1 MNPNAGRL
9 GFLGVQP
16 GEERTAALMTA
27 HSFFM
32 GVSTVFFETAASALF
47 LARFEKQHLPWVYV
61 AAALLNVAAGA
72 AYTKARERTGF
83 RQLMVGTL
91 GVLFVSVLCVRL
103 GLAIS
108 DAAWLVFGALVWY
121 RVLSILTDLEY
132 WAVAARIYDV
142 RQAKRLFGLV
152 GSGEV
157 VARILGSFSVP
168 LFVAFVGVPNLLL
181 LSAAGLLG
189 CVALLVAV
197 LKRHEAAAPLA
208 APTRRGRRAAPGSLR
223 SQLRAV
229 LADPYLAIVV
239 GLAVLAVFGKYFV
252 DFAFLEQMQSRYRDV
267 GNLAGF
273 FGIFSGATQA
283 LSLLTR
289 VFLSGPLLTR
299 YGIRVGLLVLPL
311 THVLCSLALVAAGGE
326 PALLFWLVIA
336 NQGIYKTLKHPI
348 DNPSFKVLYQPLKS
362 EQRLAAQIAVETIF
376 TPVTIGVAGGVMLL
390 FSAVLEYDPARFAWV
405 LLASFAAW
413 VWLARRAA
421 AAYGR
426 SLLDV
431 LKRRL
436 LLDDE
441 AAAAL
446 HDGTSVELMRTKLG
460 SEQPEEVLFALHM
473 LEQAEYPGLGDALIE
488 SLEHRD
494 AGVRR
499 YALERLGALAVAAAI
514 APIRRRLAG
523 EDDAA
528 VRGAA
533 LRALARIAGA
543 EARDDLLGCLNDP
556 SPLVRRGA
564 IAGLIGGQNAEAR
577 GCGLERLAGLAR
589 SGDASE
595 RLLAA
600 QIAGECGVEALLAA
614 LARDPEARVRRAAL
628 GAAGRLDGA
637 ELRAALFENLAHPAY
652 AGVAASALAQGGA
665 SVVPE
670 IEARLLPGARRGML
684 LQLVRVL
691 AQIGGPEAGAAL
703 RARLD
708 FPDAAVRGAVLAALE
723 RVGFAAAPAD
733 RALLLRRLHEEAEA
747 AAWCL
752 AAARD
757 LSEREELVRVRLA
770 LLSELEQVRERC
782 YALLTCLFDRDAI
795 QRARDNVR
803 SASKDRRAYAMEILD
818 ITLPGELKSFLL
830 PLLDARPETTA
841 YPLEARFPQ
850 SALDVPGRLRDV
862 LERDLRYM
870 RGWTRATAVQAVGAL
885 RLRTLAGA
893 LEALRGEDPLIRQT
907 AGWAQGRLAGRADAK
922 DEPMLLIEKVMLLK
936 GVQMFEETSEE
947 ILAEVAAILEEVEYE
962 RGEIVFRKGEV
973 GDSMYVVVEGRVRV
987 FDGERTLNQLGERE
1001 IFGELALLDP
1011 EPRSASV
1018 EAVADTRL
1026 FRLDRETFSEL
1037 MAGNIEIVRGVL
1049 HVLCERLRR
1058 VSSFTVSP
1066 K

>member
-1 MNPNAGRL
+1 MSARAGRA

-16 GEERTAALMTA
+16 GEERTAALMAA

-61 AAALLNVAAGA
+61 AAALLNIATGA

-91 GVLFVSVLCVRL
+91 GVLFVSVLFVRA
-103 GLAIS
+103 GLAVS

-168 LFVAFVGVPNLLL
+168 LCVALVGVPNLML
-181 LSAAGLLG
+181 LSAAGLLA

-197 LKRHEAAAPLA
+197 LKRHEAAA
-208 APTRRGRRAAPGSLR
+208 APTAAVRPGRRVAPGSLR

-229 LADPYLAIVV
+229 LADPYLSLVT

-267 GNLAGF
+267 SNLAGF
-273 FGIFSGATQA
+273 FGIFSGATQV

-289 VFLSGPLLTR
+289 VFVSGPLLTR

-311 THVLCSLALVAAGGE
+311 THVLCSLALLAAGGDA
-326 PALLFWLVIA
+326 ALVFWLVVA

-390 FSAVLEYDPARFAWV
+390 FSAVIEYDPARFAWV
-405 LLASFAAW
+405 LLANFVAW
-413 VWLARRAA
+413 VWLAQRAA
-421 AAYGR
+421 RAYGR

-431 LKRRL
+431 LRRRL
-436 LLDDE
+436 VLDDD

-446 HDGTSVELMRTKLG
+446 HDGTSVQLMRTKLA
-460 SEQPEEVLFALHM
+460 SDQPEEVLFALHM
-473 LEQAEYPGLGDALIE
+473 LEQAEYPGLGEALIGR
-488 SLEHRD
+488 LEHSD

-499 YALERLGALAVAAAI
+499 YALERLGAQRVAQAA

-523 EDDAA
+523 EQDPA

-533 LRALARIAGA
+533 LRALAAVAGA
-543 EARDDLLGCLNDP
+543 EARDDLLGCLLDP

-564 IAGLIGGQNAEAR
+564 IAGLIGGPDASAR
-577 GCGLERLAGLAR
+577 GVGLERLSGLAR

-600 QIAGECGVEALLAA
+600 QIAGECAVEAVLAA
-614 LARDPEARVRRAAL
+614 LALDGDARVRRAAL
-628 GAAGRLDGA
+628 AAAGRFAGA
-637 ELRAALFENLAHPAY
+637 ELRAALFESLAHPAF
-652 AGVAASALAQGGA
+652 AGVAASSLVQGG
-665 SVVPE
+665 SSLVPE
-670 IEARLLPGARRGML
+670 IEARLVPGARRGVL

-691 AQIGGPEAGAAL
+691 AQIGGPEAGASL

-723 RVGFAAAPAD
+723 RRRWSAEPAD
-733 RALLLRRLHEEAEA
+733 RDDLLRRLHEEARA

-757 LSEREELVRVRLA
+757 LGEREELVRVRLA

-803 SASKDRRAYAMEILD
+803 SDSKERRAYAMEMLD
-818 ITLPGELKSFLL
+818 ITLPGELKGFLL

-841 YPLEARFPQ
+841 YPLEDRFPQ
-850 SALDVPGRLRDV
+850 PALDVPERLRDV
-862 LERDLRYM
+862 LERDERWL
-870 RGWTRATAVQAVGAL
+870 RGWSRASAVQAVGAL
-885 RLRTLAGA
+885 RLEALRGA
-893 LEALRGEDPLIRQT
+893 LEALGGADPLIRQT
-907 AGWAQGRLAGRADAK
+907 VDWAKARLEGRAEAK

-947 ILAEVAAILEEVEYE
+947 ILAEVAAILEEVEYA
-962 RGEIVFRKGEV
+962 RGETVFRKGEV